1 MMKARRLVI
10 AAALLSPVFPLGSA
24 GATGAARAQG
34 AEEVCACL
42 NAVSDREPVV
52 KKSVNPVYPEE
63 AKAKGIEGK
72 VYLSILVDTG
82 GKVKEAKV
90 LKSDNPVFDTPAI
103 DAARQW
109 LFSPAIKD
117 GKAVEA
123 WLTMPFMFKLADKK

>member
-1 MMKARRLVI
+1 MMKAHRLVV
-10 AAALLSPVFPLGSA
+10 APVLLSLALPFGPASA
-24 GATGAARAQG
+24 KGAPRAQG
-34 AEEVCACL
+34 ADVVCACV
-42 NAVSDREPVV
+42 NAVSDKEPVV

-63 AKAKGIEGK
+63 AKAKGMEGK
-72 VYLSILVDTG
+72 VYISILVDTG

-90 LKSDNPVFDTPAI
+90 LKSDNPVFDTPAM